1 MQSLYMLNMVRWPWG
16 RLNCKTMT
24 LLEPSKCNCAHE
36 LESSAT
42 FTNMTDLLVALS
54 VRCEDGYIVCH
65 LEFTFVLPNIS
76 IYGSCSRSRSQSLCT
91 GELIKSK
98 CALSDLFRF
107 CCHNLS
113 LVGFGSVSRNIEGC

>member
-24 LLEPSKCNCAHE
+24 SLEPSKGNCAHE
-36 LESSAT
+36 LESSAA

-65 LEFTFVLPNIS
+65 LEFTFMLPNVS
-76 IYGSCSRSRSQSLCT
+76 IYAASVATTMTISRKLSCSQVT
-91 GELIKSK
+91 N
-98 CALSDLFRF
+98 A
-107 CCHNLS
+107 
-113 LVGFGSVSRNIEGC
+113 